1 MLVLTRKEGE
11 SIAIGESITV
21 RVLSIKGDQIQLGI
35 QAPRAVP
42 VHRME
47 VLDQIRADLEA
58 ARVSAGDAEAIRRFL
73 GTKPEEKT
81 P

>member
-73 GTKPEEKT
+73 GAKPEEKT